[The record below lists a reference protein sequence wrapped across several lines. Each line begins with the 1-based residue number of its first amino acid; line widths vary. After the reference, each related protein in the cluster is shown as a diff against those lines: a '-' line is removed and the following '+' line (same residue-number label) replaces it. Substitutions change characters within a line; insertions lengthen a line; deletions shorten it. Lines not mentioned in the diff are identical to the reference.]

1 MSDTSGAFPPPP
13 PSSVPPPTYGAP
25 PPPPAQAT
33 IRLPKGYQ
41 LPPEYQGPT
50 APDYLQPYQQ
60 QQPWQQQQQPWQ
72 QQPVPSGL
80 TALAMGGGGG
90 LTYHFGGAAAVS
102 ILMGVVSIVV
112 PFVTNFYFPIL
123 PIFGLI
129 NGIRAIQRGRLF
141 GGMVGLVVSALG
153 GLVSLFASG
162 LLGSG

>member
-25 PPPPAQAT
+25 PPPPGQAT
-33 IRLPKGYQ
+33 IQLPKGYQ
-41 LPPEYQGPT
+41 LPPGYQGPI

-60 QQPWQQQQQPWQ
+60 QQQPWQQPWQ

-80 TALAMGGGGG
+80 AALAMGGGGG
-90 LTYHFGGAAAVS
+90 LMYQFGGAAAVS

-112 PFVTNFYFPIL
+112 PFVTSFYFPIL

-129 NGIRAIQRGRLF
+129 NGIRAIQRGRPI
-141 GGMVGLVVSALG
+141 GGVVGLVVSALG

-162 LLGSG
+162 LLGGG